1 MSEYKTCDDVLGK
14 CTCVSHPYSDC
25 ANCSCGYRVDELLAE
40 RDALKAE
47 LEKLKFEAENM
58 ATTIQGAIEE
68 HNALRAKLDKATAGL
83 EKFLRQNRDC
93 PLCAMFESAQVILTE
108 LKA

>member
-1 MSEYKTCDDVLGK
+1 MSALED
-14 CTCVSHPYSDC
+14 SQ
-25 ANCSCGYRVDELLAE
+25 RDEI
-40 RDALKAE
+40 RE
-47 LEKLKFEAENM
+47 LNATWARLNDLITKLDKEND
-58 ATTIQGAIEE
+58 
-68 HNALRAKLDKATAGL
+68 ALRAKLDKATAAL